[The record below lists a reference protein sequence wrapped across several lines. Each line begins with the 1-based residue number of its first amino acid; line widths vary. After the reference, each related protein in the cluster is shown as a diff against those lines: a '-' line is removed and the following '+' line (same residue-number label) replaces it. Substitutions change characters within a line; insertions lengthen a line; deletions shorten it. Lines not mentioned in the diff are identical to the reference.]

1 MADTKK
7 LALVGSESLVGR
19 ELREVFASAPFG
31 LKLVAEDEEEAGKLT
46 EVAGEASFLA
56 GLDAAALE
64 GAAALLL
71 AGSAESSRRARELA
85 PGAAVIDLTYTVEQ
99 APEARVRAPMV
110 EREGVAGS
118 SRVQVVAHPAAIAL
132 ALFLDRLHR
141 ASPLRQAVVQIFEP
155 ASERGSRGVDELH
168 QQTLNLFAFRGV
180 PKEIFDEQL
189 SFNMLARY
197 GQEAPAALEAAEDR
211 IERHLATLLALA
223 GGGAPM
229 PSLRL
234 IQAPVFHGYS
244 ISAWVEFEAR
254 PVVEE
259 LERALAASEIDVRV
273 AGTDPPTAAGMAG
286 QSGIAVGAIAAD
298 RNHAGACWFWIV
310 TDNLKLAAENALAV
324 ARELA

>member
-19 ELREVFASAPFG
+19 ELREVFNSAPFDVR
-31 LKLVAEDEEEAGKLT
+31 LVAEDEEEAGKLT
-46 EVAGEASFLA
+46 EVAGEAAFLA

-71 AGSAESSRRARELA
+71 AGSPESSRRALELA
-85 PGAAVIDLTYTVEQ
+85 PRAAIIDLTYATEE
-99 APEARVRAPMV
+99 AAEARVRAPMV
-110 EREGVAGS
+110 ERDRTAGRA
-118 SRVQVVAHPAAIAL
+118 RVQVVAHPAAIAL

-141 ASPLRQAVVQIFEP
+141 AHPVRQAVVQIFEP

-168 QQTLNLFAFRGV
+168 QQTLNLLAFRGV

-197 GQEAPAALEAAEDR
+197 GEEAPAALQAVEDR
-211 IERHLATLLALA
+211 IERHLATLLSLA

-234 IQAPVFHGYS
+234 IQAPVFHGHS
-244 ISAWVEFEAR
+244 ISAWVEFEVR
-254 PVVEE
+254 PAVEE
-259 LERALAASEIDVRV
+259 LERALAAPEIDVRG
-273 AGTDPPTAAGMAG
+273 AGTDPPTVVGMAG
-286 QSGIAVGAIAAD
+286 QSGIAVGAVAAD
-298 RNHAGACWFWIV
+298 RNHTGACWFWIV
-310 TDNLKLAAENALAV
+310 ADNLKLAAENALAV